1 MSLSRD
7 EIEKVAKLSKLR
19 LTEDEFVKFDKELN
33 DILDYINVLNELD
46 TENLKPLV
54 YIHDDINNFREDDT
68 RQSIEVSKA
77 MLNAPVSEDN
87 TIVVPKVIGE

>member
-46 TENLKPLV
+46 TENIKPLV
-54 YIHDDINNFREDDT
+54 YIHDDINNFREDDA

>member
-19 LTEDEFVKFDKELN
+19 LTEEEFVKFDKELN

-46 TENLKPLV
+46 TENVKPLV
-54 YIHDDINNFREDDT
+54 YIHDDVNNFREDEA